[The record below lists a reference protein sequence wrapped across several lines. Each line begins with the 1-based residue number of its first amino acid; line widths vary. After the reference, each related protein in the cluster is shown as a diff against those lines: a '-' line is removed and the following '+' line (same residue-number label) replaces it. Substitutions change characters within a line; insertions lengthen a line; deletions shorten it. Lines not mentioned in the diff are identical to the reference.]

1 MQTPA
6 DIKDLNQF
14 MSIFDRHTAR
24 VLATICALIAIGAF
38 LYGVRHTLVAMLF
51 AVLFAYLLEPVVRR
65 IEGSMLARG
74 SRWLAILETYLAI
87 GAILAVLG
95 ILFGPKLVEDARLLS
110 QLLPGFLEKVTT
122 GKIVW
127 QFGSRYGWSYD
138 TQIKVEQFIATHQA
152 EILSWS
158 GRAGTAVARA
168 LPNMIWIVLVPI
180 LAVFFLRDGRMFSA
194 KVLRTFGEGNPQL
207 FLREIMID
215 LDQMLAH
222 FIRAQLT
229 MAGISLVAYS
239 VVFTALR
246 FPYALALGFAAGA
259 MEFIPVVG
267 PLLAAVAIVLVGF
280 LSSYPHLSAI
290 ILFLAIW
297 RVVQDYVV
305 SPRVMGG
312 TLKLHP
318 LAAIAAVLMG
328 GELGGVLGVYLSIPI
343 AATIRIVWVSW
354 RGYSSAVTT
363 IVPPARGDRIH
374 RKPAVVSKL

>member
-1 MQTPA
+1 
-6 DIKDLNQF
+6 

-24 VLATICALIAIGAF
+24 VLATICAFIAIGAF
-38 LYGVRHTLVAMLF
+38 LYGVRHTVVVMLF
-51 AVLFAYLLEPVVRR
+51 AVLFAYLLEPIVRR

-87 GAILAVLG
+87 GAILTALG
-95 ILFGPKLVEDARLLS
+95 ILFGPKLLEDARLLS
-110 QLLPGFLEKVTT
+110 QLLPGYLEKITT

-138 TQIKVEQFIATHQA
+138 TQIKIELFIAAHQA
-152 EILSWS
+152 QILAWS
-158 GRAGTAVARA
+158 GRAGTLVAKA
-168 LPNMIWIVLVPI
+168 LPNVIWIVLVPI
-180 LAVFFLRDGRMFSA
+180 LAVFFLHDGRMFSA
-194 KVLRTFGEGNPQL
+194 KVLRTFGEGYPRL
-207 FLREIMID
+207 LLREIMID

-246 FPYALALGFAAGA
+246 FPYALVLGFAAGA

-267 PLLAAVAIVLVGF
+267 PLLAAVAIVIVGF
-280 LSSYPHLSAI
+280 LSDYAHLWAI
-290 ILFLAIW
+290 ILFLVIW

-305 SPRVMGG
+305 SPRVLGG

-343 AATIRIVWVSW
+343 AASIRIVWVSW
-354 RGYSSAVTT
+354 RKYSSATT
-363 IVPPARGDRIH
+363 ATSPPVRGERI
-374 RKPAVVSKL
+374 RSIPASVSKL